1 VNHQSGNTKSPSAF
15 FGSLLISSTSQFDRL
30 WADSWGTTQRR
41 TPQRGAGPRRTR
53 PHRHI
58 SVGTVPAPGLGIRWL
73 PHLRRAESLR
83 CSRCASPFG

>member
-15 FGSLLISSTSQFDRL
+15 FGAAIFLFSQLRRL
-30 WADSWGTTQRR
+30 RADSWGTTQRR

-83 CSRCASPFG
+83 CSRCASPPR